1 MSDIAQYTRPQEENP
16 FETRQLRICM
26 VRFISR
32 KDDPYRINN
41 RTYMIFVYDTSDV
54 REFVE
59 QEVEDGIEKINDLYL
74 IHLQIF
80 PMKRAIFAQME
91 VQGGISVTVDGVS
104 ATEDDV
110 EVHTGY
116 ILLPRHPED
125 VEYENEE

>member
-41 RTYMIFVYDTSDV
+41 RTYLIFVYDTADV
-54 REFVE
+54 REFIE
-59 QEVEDGIEKINDLYL
+59 REVEDGIEKVNDLYA
-74 IHLQIF
+74 IYIEMF
-80 PMKRAIFAQME
+80 PVKQGISAQMQ
-91 VQGGISVTVDGVS
+91 VQGVITTFSDGVS
-104 ATEDDV
+104 ATENDF
-110 EVHTGY
+110 EVYTGY
-116 ILLPRHPED
+116 SLLPRHPED